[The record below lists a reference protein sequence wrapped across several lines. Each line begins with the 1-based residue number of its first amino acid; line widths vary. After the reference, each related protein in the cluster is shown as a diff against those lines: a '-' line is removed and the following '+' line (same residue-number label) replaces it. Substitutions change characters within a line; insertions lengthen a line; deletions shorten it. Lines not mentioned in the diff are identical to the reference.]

1 MPQPPTEHP
10 TAHDLDT
17 KDGAHAG
24 DAVNSEGRVGS
35 GDGGNPEGRVNSEGG
50 TNVENGVNTRDDA
63 RAGRSAGLDEG
74 DEADGRDGLDAGEDL
89 DDDLDQDDDFE
100 IAASPRGFPGAQ
112 GPYPRLLPWLYLIG
126 GGLGLLAA
134 FVLTVEKFELLID
147 PSYVPSCNLNP
158 IISCGSVMNTDQAAA
173 FGFPNPLL
181 GIASFGIVIS
191 LGAGLLAGATY
202 KRWFWLGLQVGTLF
216 GVGFVHWLIFQS
228 LYRIGAL
235 CPYCMVVW
243 CVTIPIFLYTTLHNL
258 ERGII
263 PLPAAGRRVV
273 AVLSRYSATILTA
286 WLMLILVLIL
296 DRFWSYWSTLL

>member
-1 MPQPPTEHP
+1 MPQRPTEHP
-10 TAHDLDT
+10 TAKNVGAQETDAE
-17 KDGAHAG
+17 DGARAG
-24 DAVNSEGRVGS
+24 NAVRSGGEGS
-35 GDGGNPEGRVNSEGG
+35 GGRVNSEGG
-50 TNVENGVNTRDDA
+50 TNVENGVNTRDDG
-63 RAGRSAGLDEG
+63 RAGRPADLDEG
-74 DEADGRDGLDAGEDL
+74 DDRDGLDAEEDL
-89 DDDLDQDDDFE
+89 DDDLEEDDDF
-100 IAASPRGFPGAQ
+100 ADVTSPRGFPGAQ

-181 GIASFGIVIS
+181 GIAGFGIVIS

-202 KRWFWLGLQVGTLF
+202 KRWFWLGLQVGALF
-216 GVGFVHWLIFQS
+216 GVGFVHWLIFSS